1 MRIKY
6 LLIVYKDLLAWKS
19 VKEENMFYLL
29 LKIIEKKKKTQCV
42 RFGTASRMI
51 QATLNKSV

>member
-6 LLIVYKDLLAWKS
+6 RLIVYKDLLAWKS

-29 LKIIEKKKKTQCV
+29 LKIIEKKKKNAV
-42 RFGTASRMI
+42 RALRNCLKNDSSDI
-51 QATLNKSV
+51 K

>member
-1 MRIKY
+1 MEISKRKKY
-6 LLIVYKDLLAWKS
+6 VLFIAKNNWK
-19 VKEENMFYLL
+19 E
-29 LKIIEKKKKTQCV
+29 KKTQCV

>member
-6 LLIVYKDLLAWKS
+6 RLIVYKDLLAWKS

-42 RFGTASRMI
+42 RFRTASRMI